1 MTITGTNK
9 HFDVELNLVGSKSES
24 NRVLMIGYYG
34 DFEPQITNLSDSDDT
49 KLLQSLL
56 REIISID
63 RGQDTVLKKDVNGCY
78 IVDCDNAGT
87 VFRFLLSALAL
98 HSRESWILTG
108 NERMKHRP
116 VGELVDTLRAMGSD
130 IEYMENE
137 GFPPLKIGLSYPRCS
152 TSQFSVDI
160 SRSSQF
166 ASSLLLAIPAIRRAT
181 FLRLTGDLSSLP
193 YIDMTIANM
202 CKFSAH
208 AVRQGREIYVSDSGY
223 INTEFTIES
232 DWSAASYW
240 YEIVAFS
247 EGGRVKMKNLR
258 LDSFQGDRATA
269 DIFESFGVQTT
280 AENGCIVAVQKAKAK
295 ALHYDFSNT
304 PDLFPAVAATCVG
317 MQVEASFTGL
327 RNLSIKESDRVKAM
341 TDELSKIG
349 VKYDRIG
356 DDSLILHPLNSLP
369 LFEKDNPIVFDTY
382 GDHRIAMALAP
393 LAMKI
398 GAVEIKNP
406 EVVFKSYPN
415 YWNDLLKVF
424 SL

>member
-24 NRVLMIGYYG
+24 NRMLMIGYYG

>member
-1 MTITGTNK
+1 MTITGGNK
-9 HFDVELNLVGSKSES
+9 HFDIDINLVGSKSES
-24 NRVLMIGYYG
+24 NRALMIGYYG
-34 DFEPQITNLSDSDDT
+34 DFKPRITNLSDSDDT

-63 RGQDTVLKKDVNGCY
+63 LGQNTRLQKDVNGCY

-98 HSRESWILTG
+98 HSRQSWILTG
-108 NERMKHRP
+108 NERMKRRP

-166 ASSLLLAIPAIRRAT
+166 ASSLLLAIPAMRRAT
-181 FLRLTGDLSSLP
+181 FLHLTGNLSSLP
-193 YIDMTIANM
+193 YVDMTIADM
-202 CKFSAH
+202 CHFSAH
-208 AVRQGREIYVSDSGY
+208 AMRRGRDIYVSDSGY
-223 INTEFTIES
+223 KDTEFCVES

-247 EGGRVKMKNLR
+247 EGGRALMKNLR
-258 LDSFQGDRATA
+258 LDSLQGDRAAA
-269 DIFESFGVQTT
+269 DIFENFGVSTT
-280 AENGCIVAVQKAKAK
+280 AENGDIVAVQKAKAK
-295 ALHYDFSNT
+295 ALHYNFSNT

-317 MQVEASFTGL
+317 MRVEGSFSGL
-327 RNLSIKESDRVKAM
+327 RNLAIKESDRVKAM

-349 VKYDRIG
+349 VRFDRI
-356 DDSLILHPLNSLP
+356 DEDSLIIHPLNSLP
-369 LFEKDNPIVFDTY
+369 LFEKDNPIVFDSN

-398 GAVEIKNP
+398 GAVEIKNS
-406 EVVFKSYPN
+406 EVVSKSYPN
-415 YWNDLLKVF
+415 FWNHLSKVF

>member
-202 CKFSAH
+202 CHFSAY

-223 INTEFTIES
+223 INTEFTVES

-406 EVVFKSYPN
+406 EVVSKSYPN